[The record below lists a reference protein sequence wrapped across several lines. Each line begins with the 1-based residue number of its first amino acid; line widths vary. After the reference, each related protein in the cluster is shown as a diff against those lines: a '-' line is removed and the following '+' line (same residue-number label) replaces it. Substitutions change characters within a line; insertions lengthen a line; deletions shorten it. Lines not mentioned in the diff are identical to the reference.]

1 MPSGFVDRALAAR
14 LHREAKAERW
24 HVDLGAFAEALE
36 RSAARA
42 FPAASPDRHE
52 LAGYLE
58 SLRLEDLAL
67 ACACE
72 AGNEAAW
79 DQFVQEHRPTLYRAA
94 DSLDPS
100 GGARDLADS
109 LYAELYGLDT
119 GGNARKSL
127 FRYFH
132 GRSSLTTWLRAVLSQ
147 RHVDRIRAGRRTT
160 PLPEEETS
168 PAIAVAPD
176 PPDPDRPR
184 YLDLIQQALERA
196 TVRLAPR
203 DRLRM
208 AWYYVQGLTLAQV
221 GRLMHE
227 HEATVSRQLARTRR
241 ALRED
246 IEQQLR
252 TEAHLSQ
259 SQIADCFRSVAGDPG
274 SIDLREVLHA
284 GPERKKSPLDRSLG
298 GEGTP

>member
-1 MPSGFVDRALAAR
+1 MPSGLVDRALAVR
-14 LHREAKAERW
+14 LHREANAERW
-24 HVDLGAFAEALE
+24 HVDLDGFAQALE

-42 FPAASPDRHE
+42 FPTASPDRNE
-52 LAGYLE
+52 LANYLE

-72 AGNEAAW
+72 AGDETAW
-79 DQFVQEHRPTLYRAA
+79 DHFMREHRPTLYRAA

-109 LYAELYGLDT
+109 LYAELYGLDS
-119 GGNARKSL
+119 GSSVRKSL

-132 GRSSLTTWLRAVLSQ
+132 GRSSLTTWLRTVLSQ
-147 RHVDRIRAGRRTT
+147 RHVDRIRAGRRTA

-168 PAIAVAPD
+168 PAIAVASD

-184 YLDLIQQALERA
+184 YLELIQQALERA

-203 DRLRM
+203 DRLRL

-221 GRLMHE
+221 GRLTNE

-252 TEAHLSQ
+252 NETHLSED
-259 SQIADCFRSVAGDPG
+259 QIGDCFRSVTDDPG
-274 SIDLREVLHA
+274 SIDLREVLHT

>member
-14 LHREAKAERW
+14 LHCEAKAERW
-24 HVDLGAFAEALE
+24 HLDLGTFAEALD

-42 FPAASPDRHE
+42 FPAASPDRRA
-52 LAGYLE
+52 LAPP
-58 SLRLEDLAL
+58 RPEDPAL

-176 PPDPDRPR
+176 PPDPDRLR

-221 GRLMHE
+221 GRLLHE
-227 HEATVSRQLARTRR
+227 HEATVSRRLARTRR
-241 ALRED
+241 APGED
-246 IEQQLR
+246 
-252 TEAHLSQ
+252 
-259 SQIADCFRSVAGDPG
+259 
-274 SIDLREVLHA
+274 
-284 GPERKKSPLDRSLG
+284 LG
-298 GEGTP
+298 AQR

>member
-1 MPSGFVDRALAAR
+1 MPSGLVDRALAAR

-36 RSAARA
+36 RSATRA

-52 LAGYLE
+52 LARYLE

-72 AGNEAAW
+72 AGDEAAW
-79 DQFVQEHRPTLYRAA
+79 DHFVREHRPTLYRAA

-100 GGARDLADS
+100 GGARDVADS
-109 LYAELYGLDT
+109 LYAELYGLDAGSRT
-119 GGNARKSL
+119 RKSL

-147 RHVDRIRAGRRTT
+147 RYVDRIRAGRRTT
-160 PLPEEETS
+160 PLPEEDTS
-168 PAIAVAPD
+168 SAIAAASN
-176 PPDPDRPR
+176 PPDPHRQQ
-184 YLDLIQQALERA
+184 YLELIQQALERA
-196 TVRLAPR
+196 TVRLTPR
-203 DRLRM
+203 DRLRL

-221 GRLMHE
+221 GRLTHE

-252 TEAHLSQ
+252 IETHLSQ
-259 SQIADCFRSVAGDPG
+259 DQIEDCFMSVANDPG
-274 SIDLREVLHA
+274 SIDLREVLR
-284 GPERKKSPLDRSLG
+284 GSPDRKNSPLDRSLG